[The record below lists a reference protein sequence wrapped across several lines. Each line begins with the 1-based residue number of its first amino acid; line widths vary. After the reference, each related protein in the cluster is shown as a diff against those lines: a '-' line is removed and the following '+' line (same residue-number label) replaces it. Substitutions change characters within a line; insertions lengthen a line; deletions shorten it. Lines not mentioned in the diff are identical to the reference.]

1 MFTIDNNSLAFLI
14 CAEGVVSAMQEGV
27 GCPALP
33 DATGMVCVV
42 KKGVPITIVSDVGE
56 DVSVNIFAGSTG
68 AEIANNVT
76 AGQTPETGYTFTT
89 YSNETYIVTK

>member
-1 MFTIDNNSLAFLI
+1 MLKIDNNSLAFLV
-14 CAEGVVSAMQEGV
+14 CAEGVVSAVQEGET
-27 GCPALP
+27 CPALA

-42 KKGVPITIVSDVGE
+42 KKGVPITIVSKVGA

-76 AGQTPETGYTFTT
+76 AGKTPATGYTFTT